1 MSKAHNKLA
10 GDKTHALQQ
19 DIIAGRVNTKNGGAE
34 FDAEADLKMPPEE
47 HAAVL
52 RGENLDADRRSLVDV
67 DDREMLRGENQESEH
82 NKKRTDD

>member
-1 MSKAHNKLA
+1 MSKAHNKPA

-19 DIIAGRVNTKNGGAE
+19 DIIAGRVNTRNGGPE

-52 RGENLDADRRSLVDV
+52 RGESFDTDREPLVDAD
-67 DDREMLRGENQESEH
+67 DRAMLRGENQENEH
-82 NKKRTDD
+82 NKKRADG